1 MHIWG
6 YAKSQKIVLS
16 CPGYWHIIVLN
27 VVGALSS
34 WPQHSLQTVS
44 FPDDI
49 RPQSPSY
56 HRAVWSIIPE
66 SRQRLASRP
75 PRASFS
81 PPPPSDDSADS
92 FSCSFCSKVF
102 KARPL
107 LKQHLSVHMEN
118 SLSCPHCGAKFRWRS
133 TRRNHIRKFHE
144 PEPFSSSWEPV
155 PECKSFLFIFKS
167 VQLFLCCYG
176 DVVSFPVLVTLECFV
191 VLTAVLLWLRWSM
204 QGQPQKFCLLFS
216 ALKCSL
222 SKACPNLALL
232 SCMRNSEWCVKLRY
246 DKLKALH
253 Y

>member
-1 MHIWG
+1 MLHRHSWDKVFKQLALQLYFRG
-6 YAKSQKIVLS
+6 AYLRACEVAVNSVN
-16 CPGYWHIIVLN
+16 CPGSCHVIMLN
-27 VVGALSS
+27 VVSVPNPRP
-34 WPQHSLQTVS
+34 WYSLHTFS
-44 FPDDI
+44 FSDDI

-56 HRAVWSIIPE
+56 HRAVWSIIPG

-144 PEPFSSSWEPV
+144 PETFSSS
-155 PECKSFLFIFKS
+155 
-167 VQLFLCCYG
+167 
-176 DVVSFPVLVTLECFV
+176 
-191 VLTAVLLWLRWSM
+191 
-204 QGQPQKFCLLFS
+204 
-216 ALKCSL
+216 
-222 SKACPNLALL
+222 
-232 SCMRNSEWCVKLRY
+232 
-246 DKLKALH
+246 
-253 Y
+253 